1 MSESESDHC
10 TTHSPD
16 PTNTTQSTQL
26 ELHTPPSI
34 TTIRSQT
41 WKNAPRRPTLEP
53 KGVYEIHSIDEY
65 TWAPNS
71 PDKARKK
78 FRSVCGYVGR
88 ARININV
95 EDFRKVDPAHLD
107 MIITEIMSHFTA
119 PDEFIRRLE
128 SCALGKAKDA
138 WRNWKHV
145 LY

>member
-1 MSESESDHC
+1 M
-10 TTHSPD
+10 
-16 PTNTTQSTQL
+16 NTMQSTQP

-41 WKNAPRRPTLEP
+41 RKKAPRQPTLEP

-71 PDKARKK
+71 PDKARTK

-95 EDFRKVDPAHLD
+95 ADFHKVDPAHRH
-107 MIITEIMSHFTA
+107 MILTEIMSHFTA

-128 SCALGKAKDA
+128 SCALCKAM
-138 WRNWKHV
+138 
-145 LY
+145 